1 MLINLIIA
9 GVGGQGNVLASQIV
23 AGAAVKE
30 GLTAVVGE
38 TFGASQRGGSVMSH
52 VRITRGREVGPL
64 IPRGQADLL
73 AALEPL
79 ECLRVL
85 RVFGNRETRVIM
97 NERPN
102 YPISVLQG
110 EAAYPSLDDLKAEI
124 GKLARLIL
132 SFSATDVA
140 QQAGSPVAANVVL
153 TGALAGTGF
162 LPIALDSYRRTIAEL
177 FTGNARELN
186 LRAFELGLERTGRR
200 VAQSPRRLD

>member
-30 GLTAVVGE
+30 GLTVAVGE

-64 IPRGQADLL
+64 IPRGKADLL

-85 RVFGNRETRVIM
+85 RVFGNKETRVIM

-102 YPISVLQG
+102 YPLSVLQG
-110 EAAYPSLDDLKAEI
+110 EAAYPSPADLKAEI

-140 QQAGSPVAANVVL
+140 RQAGSPVAANVVL
-153 TGALAGTGF
+153 TGALAGTGL
-162 LPIALDSYRRTIAEL
+162 LPIAPGSYRRTITEL
-177 FTGNARELN
+177 FTGPAQELN
-186 LRAFELGLERTGRR
+186 LAAFARG
-200 VAQSPRRLD
+200 VALARKTAAQAPAK

>member
-1 MLINLIIA
+1 
-9 GVGGQGNVLASQIV
+9 ASQIV

-52 VRITRGREVGPL
+52 VRITRGREIGPL

-73 AALEPL
+73 VALEPM

-110 EAAYPSLDDLKAEI
+110 EAAYPSLAELKAEI
-124 GKLARLIL
+124 AGLARLIL

-162 LPIALDSYRRTIAEL
+162 LPIAVDSYRRTIAEL

-186 LRAFELGLERTGRR
+186 MRAFELGVERTGRR
-200 VAQSPRRLD
+200 GAQSPR